1 MICFTR
7 KLSVTL
13 GVICLSAALAAPVV
27 AAESL
32 HHVHGL
38 AYSADGKQ
46 LFIPAHYGI
55 AVYNNGRWSK
65 APGPDHDYMGFS
77 VTKEY
82 FYSSG
87 HPAQGTDL
95 VNPLGLMRSRDAG
108 RSWDKL
114 GLEGEADFHLL
125 ATSYGANAVY
135 VFNHHPNSRMK
146 KNGIYATVNQG
157 FSWRR
162 AEAKGLDGDPISLAV
177 HPTDNQVVAAATK
190 SGGYVSSDGGDNFR
204 PLIKG
209 EQTLAVFFD
218 HDGTNLWVS
227 TYAGKPLLGRV
238 EWKTGNNTNIA
249 LPPLE
254 RDAVAYVSQNPANRS
269 EYAIATFERSVFVS
283 KDQGKNWKQIADRG
297 QTK

>member
-1 MICFTR
+1 MIRFSKT
-7 KLSVTL
+7 
-13 GVICLSAALAAPVV
+13 LSAILGLAWLSGVLAAPA

-46 LFIPAHYGI
+46 LFVPAHYGI
-55 AVYNNGRWSK
+55 AVYGNGRWSK

-77 VTKEY
+77 VTRDNL
-82 FYSSG
+82 YSSG
-87 HPAQGTDL
+87 HPAQGTNL
-95 VNPLGLMRSRDAG
+95 VNPIGLMRSRDAG

-125 ATSYGANAVY
+125 ATSYGTNAVY
-135 VFNHHPNSRMK
+135 VVNHHPNSRMK
-146 KNGIYATVNQG
+146 GSGIYATVNQG
-157 FSWRR
+157 FSWRL
-162 AEAKGLDGDPISLAV
+162 AQAKGLDGDPIALAV
-177 HPTDNQVVAAATK
+177 HPTDNQVAAAATK
-190 SGGYVSSDGGDNFR
+190 TGGFVSSDGGNTFR

-209 EQTLAVFFD
+209 QQTLAVFFD
-218 HDGTNLWVS
+218 HDGTSLWVS
-227 TYAGKPLLGRV
+227 TYAGKPLLSRV
-238 EWKTGNNTNIA
+238 EWKTGKRTEVA

-254 RDAVAYVSQNPANRS
+254 RDAVAYVSQNPADKR

-283 KDQGKNWKQIADRG
+283 KDQGKSWKQIADRG